1 MGPSFP
7 PLAEAL
13 DLGASSYSPW
23 IVESAVR
30 LGSTGAFAPAASLL
44 HHFTG
49 VTMSPSTLRRLTH
62 DAGATMRQMELAV
75 ADASHLDAPDTA
87 SAPEVPLQ
95 ISVDG
100 SMVALVDE
108 GWREVKL
115 MAIGE
120 RAAGDTLSALTYAAT
135 LGSAETFGDEALGE
149 VVRRGLPQASDVVS
163 VNDGAE
169 WIQGFIDLHCP
180 QAQRILDFAHAAGYL
195 GMAANDAYGEGSAE
209 AQDWFATQRHTLRTG
224 DPEVVLIALGALP
237 GSAARDCAWQY
248 LTTRRSQIAYRDFV
262 ARGWPIGSGCVE
274 SAHKGIVQAR
284 LKQRGM
290 RWSRAGAEGMLT
302 LRAVQA
308 NARWDAQ
315 WAQVGAHQREGGRAR
330 TARRRAER
338 HQSPPRPKLVQN
350 GKPTADHPW
359 RRPLLTRSPRLDHR
373 I

>member
-1 MGPSFP
+1 M
-7 PLAEAL
+7 
-13 DLGASSYSPW
+13 
-23 IVESAVR
+23 SA
-30 LGSTGAFAPAASLL
+30 
-44 HHFTG
+44 
-49 VTMSPSTLRRLTH
+49 STLRRLTH
-62 DAGATMRQMELAV
+62 GAGATMRQLELAV
-75 ADASHLDAPDTA
+75 AAASQAGDPGPAD
-87 SAPEVPLQ
+87 APEVPLQ
-95 ISVDG
+95 LSVDG
-100 SMVALVDE
+100 SMIALVDE

-120 RAAGDTLSALTYAAT
+120 RTAGGTLSALSYAAT
-135 LGSAETFGDEALGE
+135 LGSAEAFGDEALGE
-149 VVRRGLPQASDVVS
+149 GVRRGLPQARDVVA

-169 WIQGFIDLHCP
+169 WIQGVIDLHCP

-195 GMAANDAYGEGSAE
+195 AMAANDAYGEGSAA
-209 AQDWFATQRHTLRTG
+209 AQAWFATQRRTLRTG
-224 DPEVVLIALGALP
+224 DPEVVLTALEALP
-237 GSAARDCAWQY
+237 AGEGRDRAWQY

-290 RWSRAGAEGMLT
+290 RWSRAGAEGMLA
-302 LRAVQA
+302 LRIVQA

-315 WAQVGAHQREGGRAR
+315 WAQVGVLQRATCRAQ

-338 HQSPPRPKLVQN
+338 YQPTPRPKLVQD